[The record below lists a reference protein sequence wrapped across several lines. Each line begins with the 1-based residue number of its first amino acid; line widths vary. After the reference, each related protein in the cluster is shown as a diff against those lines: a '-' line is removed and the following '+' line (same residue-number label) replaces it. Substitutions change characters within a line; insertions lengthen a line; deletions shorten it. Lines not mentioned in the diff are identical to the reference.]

1 MFKANDSEESPFSQ
15 VRPSSKYS
23 AASVQPCEP
32 DVDDNSHVNGE
43 YANVNWDELR
53 FDLTPTDYM
62 YITKCSKE
70 DNFSPG
76 TLTPLGNMEMSPSS
90 GILNYSQ
97 GVLEGMK
104 AYRTED
110 GRILLFRPELNALR
124 MKMGAQ
130 RLCMPSPTVDQFL
143 DAVKQTVNANKRW
156 VPPPGKGSM
165 YIRPLLIGS
174 GSMLNLGTANEHT
187 FLTYVSPVGNFHKG
201 MVNLVVAEN
210 VYRATP
216 GGTGGIKAI
225 CNYAAIYRTISEAKA
240 KGFSDVLFLDVVT
253 GKRIEEASTSN
264 IFIVK
269 GNIISTPATQGT
281 ILPGIT
287 RKSIIEI
294 ARVLGYQ
301 VEERDILVEELFD
314 AEEVFCTGTAVV
326 VNFVNSITYQ
336 SRRVEYK
343 TGVETVSQKL
353 YAALTGIQT
362 GRIEDKMGWTVQLD

>member
-1 MFKANDSEESPFSQ
+1 MFRAKDCEGSSFTE
-15 VRPSSKYS
+15 VRSNSTYP
-23 AASVQPCEP
+23 AAAVQACGP
-32 DVDDNSHVNGE
+32 DVDNSHGNRE
-43 YANVNWDELR
+43 YANVNWDELG
-53 FDLTPTDYM
+53 FGLTPTDYM
-62 YITKCSKE
+62 YIMKCSKE
-70 DNFSPG
+70 ENFSPG

-90 GILNYSQ
+90 GILNYAQ
-97 GVLEGMK
+97 GILEGMK

-124 MKMGAQ
+124 MKMGAE
-130 RLCMPSPTVDQFL
+130 RLCMPSPTMEQFL

-156 VPPPGKGSM
+156 VPPPGKGSL

-187 FLTYVSPVGNFHKG
+187 FITYVSPVGNFHKG
-201 MVNLVVAEN
+201 VVNLVVGEN

-225 CNYAAIYRTISEAKA
+225 CNYASIYKTISEAKA
-240 KGFSDVLFLDVVT
+240 KGFTDVLFLDVVT
-253 GKRIEEASTSN
+253 GKNIEEASTSN

-269 GNIISTPATQGT
+269 GNTISTPATDGT

-294 ARVLGYQ
+294 ARVLGYE
-301 VEERDILVEELFD
+301 VEERAIPVEELFD

-326 VNFVNSITYQ
+326 VNFVSSITYQ
-336 SRRVEYK
+336 SKRVEYK
-343 TGVETVSQKL
+343 TGVETVSRKL
-353 YAALTGIQT
+353 YNTLTGIQT
-362 GRIEDKMGWTVQLD
+362 GRIEDKMEWTFTLD